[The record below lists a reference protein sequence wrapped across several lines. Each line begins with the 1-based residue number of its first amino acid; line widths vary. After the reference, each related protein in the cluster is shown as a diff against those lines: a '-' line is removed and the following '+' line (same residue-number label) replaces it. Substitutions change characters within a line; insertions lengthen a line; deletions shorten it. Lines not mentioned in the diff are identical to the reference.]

1 MWRLTNRNAMQNNWI
16 RLIVLIELV
25 SSNIIFA
32 TTQQE
37 HPHRQHKQ
45 CENCSLET
53 SSTIADTTAVF
64 HQFEVS
70 PRRPVYVLFPLP
82 TEYNNLLNPFQ
93 IILNKV
99 EPVVDIALD
108 DVYERGLLEPN
119 SIRTVF
125 DDSRMSDAHGP
136 NLAIRQLVSNK
147 LDCIIGYS
155 FIYALAI
162 SKNNHFNF
170 KRLKFSCSIGAILG

>member
-1 MWRLTNRNAMQNNWI
+1 MWRLSNKNAMQKSWI
-16 RLIVLIELV
+16 RLVLLIELV
-25 SSNIIFA
+25 SSNTIFTA
-32 TTQQE
+32 TQQY
-37 HPHRQHKQ
+37 HPHRQHKE
-45 CENCSLET
+45 CENCTYET
-53 SSTIADTTAVF
+53 TASTTGNRSIAVF

-70 PRRPVYVLFPLP
+70 PKRPVYVLFPLP
-82 TEYNNLLNPFQ
+82 TQYNNLLNPFQ

-108 DVYERGLLEPN
+108 DVYERGLLEPG
-119 SIRTVF
+119 SIKTIF
-125 DDSRMSDAHGP
+125 DDSKMSDAHGP

-162 SKNNHFNF
+162 SKYF
-170 KRLKFSCSIGAILG
+170 